1 MPCSDEI
8 TIIEGLRAGGTE
20 RERYENLLWKQFS
33 EFIKWGIIE
42 YRLPKDE
49 VRQAYDDAILCVIMN
64 IVTLRYKEDDN
75 TLLKTYVKIIFQRK
89 CVDLIRSVSRI
100 ANKQNLKNPQT
111 VKDNLLEMLPDGV
124 KDVVGKIIEKEEHL
138 KMKRCLEKIGETC
151 NKILQLF
158 ASGYKDKE
166 IAEMMKYSSPEV
178 VKQSRYRCMEKLSR
192 VLSKS
197 L

>member
-75 TLLKTYVKIIFQRK
+75 TLLKTYVKI
-89 CVDLIRSVSRI
+89 
-100 ANKQNLKNPQT
+100 
-111 VKDNLLEMLPDGV
+111 
-124 KDVVGKIIEKEEHL
+124 
-138 KMKRCLEKIGETC
+138 
-151 NKILQLF
+151 
-158 ASGYKDKE
+158 Y
-166 IAEMMKYSSPEV
+166 
-178 VKQSRYRCMEKLSR
+178 
-192 VLSKS
+192 LSKEMC
-197 L
+197 